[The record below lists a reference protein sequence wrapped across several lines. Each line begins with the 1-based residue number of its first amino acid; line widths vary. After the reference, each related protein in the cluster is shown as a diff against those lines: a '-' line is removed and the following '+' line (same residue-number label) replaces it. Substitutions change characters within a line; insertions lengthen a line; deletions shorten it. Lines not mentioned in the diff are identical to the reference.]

1 MGADRGAGR
10 GRRWLRQL
18 ARLNSLLAGV
28 LFAGLTAVVAL
39 QVLTRFV
46 LHIPFIWSEE
56 VARFLFFWVVLLGSA
71 MSVRT
76 RRHFVIDVTMGRPA
90 PGARWG
96 RRLLRVIPDLCV
108 IGFCLFLLVQGIDY
122 VEVGLLRTAT
132 NSRLN
137 MALVYAAIPVF
148 AALSIVY
155 SLGNLLLAEA
165 EQEPGPGGARRPQ
178 AGGE

>member
-1 MGADRGAGR
+1 MVGDRGADRAR
-10 GRRWLRQL
+10 DWLHWL
-18 ARLNSLLAGV
+18 SRLNSLLAAV

-46 LHIPFIWSEE
+46 LHVPFIWSEE

-76 RRHFVIDVTMGRPA
+76 RRHFVIDVTLGRTD
-90 PGARWG
+90 RLG
-96 RRLLRVIPDLCV
+96 RLGRTVTRVTPDLCV
-108 IGFCLFLLVQGIDY
+108 IGFSLFLLVQGLGY

-132 NSRLN
+132 NSRLS

-148 AALSIVY
+148 AALSVIY
-155 SLGNLLLAEA
+155 SLGNLVLAA
-165 EQEPGPGGARRPQ
+165 EEEPSDGPRRPQ